1 MACGNC
7 NTCNSSDPFG
17 CQDHGLTTPCSYTD
31 CIDPTTERCDE
42 VTCAECVSWCGP
54 TTEVINSEGE
64 NFVIQSGERLDSI
77 LQRMIHVLAQGLNPC
92 TSSNSSLHAVQ
103 NVYVGAITT
112 NSITIVWG
120 GESSGTTGL
129 EILHDTAITPTGWIT
144 SSTPTAPG
152 VFNYTVTGL
161 VPATEYKFRVD
172 ALDGVGSCESVIV
185 YAKTL

>member
-7 NTCNSSDPFG
+7 NTCNSSDPCG

-129 EILHDTAITPTGWIT
+129 EILHDTAITPTG
-144 SSTPTAPG
+144 SVS
-152 VFNYTVTGL
+152 YTHLRAHET
-161 VPATEYKFRVD
+161 
-172 ALDGVGSCESVIV
+172 
-185 YAKTL
+185 